1 MTQILSPSMV
11 LHANTSFPPF
21 PPSLPSPLLPCPV
34 QNPKSKQHGFD
45 LLTTDEKL
53 VYPLAADSEEDLE
66 EWMEALSKALGMEDE
81 AVTGDG
87 ALPMGWGGK
96 EGGRVCRRRGGV
108 RREGD

>member
-1 MTQILSPSMV
+1 MSFVPSP
-11 LHANTSFPPF
+11 P
-21 PPSLPSPLLPCPV
+21 LPSPPSPPSPPV

-81 AVTGDG
+81 AVAGDG
-87 ALPMGWGGK
+87 ALLMEWGG
-96 EGGRVCRRRGGV
+96 EGL
-108 RREGD
+108 